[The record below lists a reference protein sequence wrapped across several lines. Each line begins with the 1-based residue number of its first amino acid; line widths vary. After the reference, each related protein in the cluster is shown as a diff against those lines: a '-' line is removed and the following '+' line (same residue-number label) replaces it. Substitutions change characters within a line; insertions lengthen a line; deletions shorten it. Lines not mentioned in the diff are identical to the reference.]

1 MNDILTNYNQPKNTT
16 DQYPSIQGDRTGI
29 LMKEMVLNLINAQNG
44 FDTPEKKFSKLEQRL
59 IQDANIFDP
68 AKRYSIAANAFETLS
83 SQYDF
88 ELDSFKFSSSLAI
101 NSDVIAALN
110 SSLAFETQHDILYLT
125 QANYDQIVQLN
136 IDIEHEYGYLSSSS
150 LSFPIGKTTL
160 IQIPEGNSH
169 SSFIIHIDEQGFLTI
184 EMRSPQYEV
193 VVLGVFDAESKS
205 IQFYNSINSAFN
217 DNPDIQTF
225 IIQFAHFLNQNY

>member
-1 MNDILTNYNQPKNTT
+1 MNDILTKNNLPQNTT
-16 DQYPSIQGDRTGI
+16 DQYPSFQGDRTSI

-44 FDTPEKKFSKLEQRL
+44 FDTAKINLSKLENRL

-68 AKRYSIAANAFETLS
+68 EKRYSIATDAFQTLS

-88 ELDSFKFSSSLAI
+88 ELNSFNFSSSLTI

-110 SSLAFETQHDILYLT
+110 AGLAFETQHDILYLT

-136 IDIEHEYGYLSSSS
+136 VDVENEYGYLSSSS

-193 VVLGVFDAESKS
+193 VVLGVFDTESKS
-205 IQFYNSINSAFN
+205 IQFYHSINSAFN
-217 DNPDIQTF
+217 DNADIQTF
-225 IIQFAHFLNQNY
+225 IIQLAHFLNQN